1 MTDDLVLLH
10 TFRDAISAGA
20 AQGELLAAG
29 IHSLLVTEDH
39 TGGIAPAT
47 AEVALAVHRRDAEL
61 AATVLSLGQSRKPGE
76 TDSAS
81 ESGRT

>member
-1 MTDDLVLLH
+1 MAEDLVLIH
-10 TFRDAISAGA
+10 TFSDAIAAGA

-29 IHSLLVTEDH
+29 IHSLLVSEDR
-39 TGGIAPAT
+39 TGGVAPAS

-61 AATVLSLGQSRKPGE
+61 AATVLSLGETRRDQ

-81 ESGRT
+81 ETDRT